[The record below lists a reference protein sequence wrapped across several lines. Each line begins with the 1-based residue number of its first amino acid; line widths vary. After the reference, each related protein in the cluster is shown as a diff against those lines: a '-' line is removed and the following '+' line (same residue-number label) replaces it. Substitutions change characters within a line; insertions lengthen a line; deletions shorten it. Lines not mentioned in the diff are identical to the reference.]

1 MEVLEISR
9 EISYT
14 PSSYLPHPCPP
25 LIRSFGLS
33 LTATKETGPG
43 RENMS
48 WFLSLLRGE
57 DRLPARV

>member
-1 MEVLEISR
+1 MQVLEISR

-33 LTATKETGPG
+33 LTVTKETGPG
-43 RENMS
+43 RENMFCFS
-48 WFLSLLRGE
+48 VYVGVGE
-57 DRLPARV
+57 DQRIFV